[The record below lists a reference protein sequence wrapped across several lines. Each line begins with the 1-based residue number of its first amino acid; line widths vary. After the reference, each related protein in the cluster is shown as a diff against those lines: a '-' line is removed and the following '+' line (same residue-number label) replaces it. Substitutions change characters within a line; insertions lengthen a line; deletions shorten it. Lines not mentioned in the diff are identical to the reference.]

1 MQTFMILTLLFAGAI
16 FSLSCQNAGS
26 TANNAPAGQ
35 IPSNVAKDVQVPKP
49 EVPTVSN
56 ETTVGSLSTPTEAY
70 KTAYEL
76 RKKKDIVGLKKVM
89 SKDILEFL
97 TMMGE
102 DDKKSLDDMLKEMC
116 DKPQADRAEAR
127 NERIKGDRAV
137 VEYLTET
144 GGWKTMDFEKV
155 DGKWLLALPKADNES
170 PETDR

>member
-1 MQTFMILTLLFAGAI
+1 MQTFIILTLLFASAI
-16 FSLSCQNAGS
+16 FSLSCQNAAS
-26 TANNAPAGQ
+26 TANNAPADQ
-35 IPSNVAKDVQVPKP
+35 VPSNVAKDVQEPQP
-49 EVPTVSN
+49 ETPN
-56 ETTVGSLSTPTEAY
+56 ETGNVGSLSTPTEAY

-170 PETDR
+170 PEADR